1 VAKRISS
8 FSTVD
13 DAWAFTA
20 REPSADWLAARA
32 RATILQTS
40 ERGTIEIMVDEKI
53 LAVQMAR

>member
-1 VAKRISS
+1 
-8 FSTVD
+8 VD